1 MNQDYYLKV
10 GRAADLLD
18 KKERALFRFFEILPG
33 AATWLTFLLA
43 ILLSWKK
50 PVWVAIFV
58 IVFVIYWFA
67 RNIYFFFHL
76 SGCYKKMAENEKINW
91 LARLDELK
99 TPCLPTGMEN
109 CPSTLLGT
117 TSSSLSLGVED
128 LSPSKGWRNI
138 YHLVI
143 IPMYQEP
150 LAVLREVFLA
160 LTNCDYPKDKMI
172 VVLACEERVK
182 EEVEKTALDIE
193 KEFSGKFF
201 NFLITWHP
209 SGLLGEISGKGS
221 NENWASKRAKEMIDS
236 LKIPYDRIVYSCFDA
251 DTVVF
256 LKYFSCL
263 TYYYLTVKNPTRC
276 SFQPIPLFINNIWQ
290 APPVS
295 RIFAFS
301 ASFWEMMCQE
311 RPEKLITFSSHS
323 MSFSAL
329 VDIDFK
335 QANVVSDDSRI
346 FWQCFFKYDGK
357 YEVIPLY
364 YPVSMD
370 ANAAPSFRKTVK
382 NVYLQQRRW
391 AYGVGDI
398 AYFLF
403 GSLKNK
409 KIALSKKISL
419 GFTIFENYWSWA
431 TSSVLLFFLGW
442 LPIIL
447 GVENFKQTLFSYN
460 LPIFTRNILTLAMMG
475 LVGSIYFSIVLLPPK
490 PIQFGR
496 KKYLFFILEWFLI
509 PIILIFFYALPAID
523 SQTRWML
530 GKYLGFWPT
539 PKIRT

>member
-1 MNQDYYLKV
+1 MDQDYYLKV
-10 GRAADLLD
+10 GRAADLKD
-18 KKERALFRFFEILPG
+18 KKERAIFRFFEMLPG
-33 AATWLTFLLA
+33 IGTWLTFFLA

-50 PVWVAIFV
+50 PVWVAVFV

-67 RNIYFFFHL
+67 RNIYFSFHL
-76 SGCYKKMAENEKINW
+76 AGCYKKMAENEKINW
-91 LARLDELK
+91 LGKLDGLK
-99 TPCLPTGMEN
+99 N
-109 CPSTLLGT
+109 NS
-117 TSSSLSLGVED
+117 
-128 LSPSKGWRNI
+128 WRDI
-138 YHLVI
+138 YHLVV

-160 LTNCDYPKDKMI
+160 LANCDFPKERMI
-172 VVLACEERVK
+172 IVLACEERVK
-182 EEVEKTALDIE
+182 GEVEKTALDIK
-193 KEFSGKFF
+193 KEFSEKFF
-201 NFLITWHP
+201 KFLITWHP
-209 SGLLGEISGKGS
+209 SGLVGEISGKGS
-221 NENWASKRAKEMIDS
+221 NENWASKKSKEMIDS
-236 LKIPYDRIVYSCFDA
+236 LRIPHERIIYSSFDA

-256 LKYFSCL
+256 PKYFSCL
-263 TYYYLTVKNPTRC
+263 TYYYLTAKNPAHC
-276 SFQPIPLFINNIWQ
+276 SFQPVPLFINNIWQ
-290 APPVS
+290 APSVS

-311 RPEKLITFSSHS
+311 RPEKLITFSSHA

-329 VDIDFK
+329 VEVDFK
-335 QANVVSDDSRI
+335 QTNVVSDDSRI

-370 ANAAPSFRKTVK
+370 ANAAPSFWRTIK

-409 KIALSKKISL
+409 KVAFPKKISL

-460 LPIFTRNILTLAMMG
+460 LPIFTRNILTLAMIG
-475 LVGSIYFSIVLLPPK
+475 LVGSIYFSIILLPPK

-496 KKYLFFILEWFLI
+496 RKYLFFILEWLLI
-509 PIILIFFYALPAID
+509 PIVLIFFYSLPAIEA
-523 SQTRWML
+523 QTRWML

-539 PKIRT
+539 PKIREKPITNNQ